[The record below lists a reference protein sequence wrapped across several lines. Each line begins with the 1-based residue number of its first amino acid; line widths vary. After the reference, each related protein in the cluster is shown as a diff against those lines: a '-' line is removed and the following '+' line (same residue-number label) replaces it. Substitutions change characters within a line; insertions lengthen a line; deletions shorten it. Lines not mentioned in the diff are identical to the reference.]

1 MASRQ
6 QIKRRIGSVKS
17 TKQITKAMQLVAA
30 SKLRRAQEAVAG
42 PRAYAE
48 LARQILARLR
58 KVSGGEAESALFAE
72 RPVKKRLLV
81 VVTSD
86 RGLAGA
92 YNANAIRRMIK
103 ELQDDR
109 EKGIST
115 AVIVIGRQAANAA
128 GRISGLDIRAVYQE
142 LPDKPDA
149 NTLRPILTT
158 VTELYADEAV
168 DAVDIINTK
177 FISTVSQQVQVRR
190 LLPAGFDYEKED
202 NDTEAEAETTVEA
215 TVEPSVEVLLRST
228 AMRLLDAQIYQALL
242 EAAASEHSMRM
253 VAMKNAT
260 DNASDI
266 IEDLTLEYNNARQAA
281 ITQELAEIT
290 GGAEAMK

>member
-92 YNANAIRRMIK
+92 YNANVIRRMIK

-109 EKGIST
+109 EKGIGT

-190 LLPAGFDYEKED
+190 LLPAGFDNEED
-202 NDTEAEAETTVEA
+202 ENETEIETVEA

>member
-6 QIKRRIGSVKS
+6 QIKRRIGSVKN

-48 LARQILARLR
+48 LARGILARLR
-58 KVSGGEAESALFAE
+58 QLAADDTAHLFSE
-72 RPVKKRLLV
+72 RPVQTRLLI

-92 YNANAIRRMIK
+92 YNANVIRRMINELK
-103 ELQDDR
+103 EDR
-109 EKGIST
+109 AKGVKTS
-115 AVIVIGRQAANAA
+115 VIAIGRQAANAA
-128 GRISGLDIRAVYQE
+128 SRIQGLNVEAVYQE

-149 NTLRPILTT
+149 DQLRPILTT
-158 VTELYADEAV
+158 VVGLFADRKA
-168 DAVDIINTK
+168 DAVDIINTQ
-177 FISTVSQQVQVRR
+177 FVSTVVQQVELRR
-190 LLPAGFDYEKED
+190 LLPAGTYDEDEKPEIPP
-202 NDTEAEAETTVEA
+202 ELAAAE
-215 TVEPSVEVLLRST
+215 VEPSAEVLLRSIT
-228 AMRLLDAQIYQALL
+228 LRLLEAQIYQALL
-242 EAAASEHSMRM
+242 DAKASEESMRM
-253 VAMKNAT
+253 LAMKNAT
-260 DNASDI
+260 DNASELID
-266 IEDLTLEYNNARQAA
+266 DLTLEYNNARQAA